1 MKFREPLLG
10 GSAAMP
16 GASLQRACRLLVA
29 VCALHLGV
37 TLVYYLAGRDLRR
50 LPQLVGVPTP
60 LQGSSHGAAAIGQT
74 SGELR
79 LRGAAPPPPL
89 QNSSKPRSR
98 AASNPDA
105 DSRPGPGPGP
115 GSNLTSAPVPS
126 ATTLSLTQCPEES
139 PLLVGPMLIEFN
151 IPVDLKLVEQQNPK
165 VKLGGRYT
173 PADCISPHK
182 VAIIIPFR
190 NRQEHLKYWLYYLHP
205 ILQRQQLDYGIYVI
219 NQAGESMFNRAKL
232 LNVGFKEALKD
243 YDYNCFVFSDVDLI
257 PMNDHNTYRCFSQP
271 RHISVAMDKF
281 GFSLPYVQYF
291 GGVSALSKQQFLS
304 INGFPNNYW
313 GWGGEDDDIYN
324 RLAFRG
330 MSVSRPN
337 AVVGKCRM
345 IRHSRDK
352 KNEPNPQR
360 FDRIAHTKETML
372 SDGLNSLTYMVLEV
386 QRYPLYT
393 KITVDIGTP
402 S

>member
-1 MKFREPLLG
+1 MKLRESLLG

-37 TLVYYLAGRDLRR
+37 TLVYYLAGRDLSR
-50 LPQLVGVPTP
+50 LPQLVGVSTS
-60 LQGSSHGAAAIGQT
+60 LQGGSNGAAAIGQP
-74 SGELR
+74 SRELR
-79 LRGAAPPPPL
+79 PPGAPPPLPWGASF
-89 QNSSKPRSR
+89 QPRPGRDSS
-98 AASNPDA
+98 PDA
-105 DSRPGPGPGP
+105 DSRPGPAR
-115 GSNLTSAPVPS
+115 NLTLA
-126 ATTLSLTQCPEES
+126 ALSPGTAVSLPACPEES
-139 PLLVGPMLIEFN
+139 PLLVGPMMIEFN
-151 IPVDLKLVEQQNPK
+151 MAVDLNRVAEENPE

-173 PADCISPHK
+173 PKDCVSPHK

-219 NQAGESMFNRAKL
+219 NQAGEAMFNRAKL
-232 LNVGFKEALKD
+232 LNVGFQEALKD

-257 PMNDHNTYRCFSQP
+257 PMNDHNAYRCFSQP

-291 GGVSALSKQQFLS
+291 GGVSALSKEQFLT

-313 GWGGEDDDIYN
+313 GWGGEDDDIFN
-324 RLAFRG
+324 RLVFKG
-330 MSVSRPN
+330 MSLSRPN
-337 AVVGKCRM
+337 AVIGKCRM

-360 FDRIAHTKETML
+360 FDRIAHTKETMFL
-372 SDGLNSLTYMVLEV
+372 DGLNTLFYNVLDV

-393 KITVDIGTP
+393 KVTVDIGTP

>member
-1 MKFREPLLG
+1 MRFREPLLG

-29 VCALHLGV
+29 ICALHLGV
-37 TLVYYLAGRDLRR
+37 TLVYYLSGRDLTR
-50 LPQLVGVPTP
+50 LPQLMGVSSP
-60 LQGSSHGAAAIGQT
+60 LRGGAGGAANLGQP

-79 LRGAAPPPPL
+79 PRGAPPPLP
-89 QNSSKPRSR
+89 SDSASKPHPDRR
-98 AASNPDA
+98 PTINWTAAPEPHSTALPL
-105 DSRPGPGPGP
+105 P
-115 GSNLTSAPVPS
+115 T
-126 ATTLSLTQCPEES
+126 CPEES
-139 PLLVGPMLIEFN
+139 PLLVGPMMIEFN
-151 IPVDLKLVEQQNPK
+151 MPVDLDRVARQNPK
-165 VKLGGRYT
+165 VKVGGRYAPT
-173 PADCISPHK
+173 DCVSPHK
-182 VAIIIPFR
+182 VAVIIPFR
-190 NRQEHLKYWLYYLHP
+190 NRQEHLRYWLYYLHP

-219 NQAGESMFNRAKL
+219 NQDGDSMFNRAKL

-257 PMNDHNTYRCFSQP
+257 PMDDHNAYRCFPQP

-281 GFSLPYVQYF
+281 GF
-291 GGVSALSKQQFLS
+291 
-304 INGFPNNYW
+304 
-313 GWGGEDDDIYN
+313 
-324 RLAFRG
+324 RLVFKG
-330 MSVSRPN
+330 MSISRPS

-372 SDGLNSLTYMVLEV
+372 LDGLNTLSYKVLAVE
-386 QRYPLYT
+386 RSPLYT
-393 KITVDIGTP
+393 KITVDVGKP